1 MTYQVALIARDGA
14 VLASDQRETLQS
26 KQGVGYASNI
36 WVFRRGK
43 TCANCNWQDC
53 SAWSSRAG
61 GSRKTRLQ
69 LFSSTKPCNAD
80 TRLETLTGPC
90 WLPVR
95 ARGFTSGHSD
105 SRIANGAFPTIWR
118 RNSRSAQ

>member
-1 MTYQVALIARDGA
+1 MRKLQLAGLLCL
-14 VLASDQRETLQS
+14 VLAR
-26 KQGVGYASNI
+26 
-36 WVFRRGK
+36 
-43 TCANCNWQDC
+43 
-53 SAWSSRAG
+53 G

-95 ARGFTSGHSD
+95 AR
-105 SRIANGAFPTIWR
+105 
-118 RNSRSAQ
+118 